1 MYTLDDPLLALILRF
16 VGRSQKVTL
25 RDDEFLHD
33 QVGAIRKHI
42 AAFPPEHRKSR
53 ALEWVERHAREYRAR
68 WAKATVGE
76 IFSDQQCVD
85 CPLAESGPAETC
97 QIHQAWLELLRSYV
111 ANEISTKAYV
121 EDSLDLLARHKRK
134 LEVSRGLAR
143 LGL

>member
-33 QVGAIRKHI
+33 QVGAIREHV
-42 AAFPPEHRKSR
+42 AAFPAEDRKAR
-53 ALEWVERHAREYRAR
+53 ALEWVEKHAREYRDR

-76 IFSDQQCVD
+76 ILSDQQCVD
-85 CPLAESGPAETC
+85 CPLAETGSAENC
-97 QIHQAWLELLRSYV
+97 QIHKSWLGLLRSYV
-111 ANEISTKAYV
+111 ADEISTTAYV
-121 EDSLDLLARHKRK
+121 EDSLDLLARHKRS
-134 LEVSRGLAR
+134 LEVSQGLAR

>member
-33 QVGAIRKHI
+33 QVGAIREHV
-42 AAFPPEHRKSR
+42 AAFPPEDRKAR
-53 ALEWVERHAREYRAR
+53 ALEWIETHAREYRDR

-76 IFSDQQCVD
+76 IFSDQQCPD
-85 CPLAESGPAETC
+85 CPLAGTGSAENC
-97 QIHQAWLELLRSYV
+97 QIHEAWLELLRRYV
-111 ANEISTKAYV
+111 ANDISTTAYV
-121 EDSLDLLARHKRK
+121 EDSLDLLARHKRN
-134 LEVSRGLAR
+134 LEVRRGLTR